1 MSPSYCILPFGHDR
15 FIVGAGVN
23 AVVKIFDL
31 RMPTT
36 SYSHSNAAL
45 PQSWNDPSALSSN
58 TDKETVQGDYQG
70 ADAAQIPLST
80 RLSTNK
86 AFSIFIS
93 RRRPPSE
100 RRSNRR
106 GGSWDYRGAIYAMS
120 TPSSSSPTVYTSIL
134 DGLVRLDFASSDD
147 IIGSNGD
154 WYRKNLALPH
164 YHNNSSSNTT
174 TTNGFHHHDIH
185 TQGESEIFNIS
196 GYERPGPDFVI
207 AQFRSQK
214 SFAEVTQEDILR
226 ERRSGWD
233 RRWRDLEEMKSWRR
247 GGT

>member
-36 SYSHSNAAL
+36 SYSHTNAAL
-45 PQSWNDPSALSSN
+45 PQSWHSLPALSKSGN
-58 TDKETVQGDYQG
+58 EETAKDRSRETD
-70 ADAAQIPLST
+70 ASQIPRPT
-80 RLSTNK
+80 TNK
-86 AFSIFIS
+86 ALSIFIS
-93 RRRPPSE
+93 RKRPPSE
-100 RRSNRR
+100 RRTNRR

-120 TPSSSSPTVYTSIL
+120 TPSSSSPTVYTGIL
-134 DGLVRLDFASSDD
+134 DGLVRLDFASTDD
-147 IIGSNGD
+147 IMGSNGD
-154 WYRKNLALPH
+154 WHRSNITLPH
-164 YHNNSSSNTT
+164 YADTNNSPS
-174 TTNGFHHHDIH
+174 NGFHHHH
-185 TQGESEIFNIS
+185 TQGESDIFNIA

-226 ERRSGWD
+226 ERLSGWD
-233 RRWRDLEEMKSWRR
+233 RRWRDLDEMKSWRR